1 MNMTYTV
8 VPTPKG
14 TKAKAQTV
22 PFNGHSYDYSFLKT
36 LPKGAI
42 AAIRV
47 PQNRKP
53 ENIRRAVQITTAHTR
68 NTSVLDSVL
77 MVW

>member
-8 VPTPKG
+8 VPTIG
-14 TKAKAQTV
+14 NTKAKAMTV
-22 PFNGHSYDYSFLKT
+22 PFNGRSFDYSFLKT
-36 LPKGAI
+36 LPKGSV

-47 PQNRKP
+47 PQGRKP
-53 ENIRRAVQITTAHTR
+53 ENIRRAVQITTNHR
-68 NTSVLDSVL
+68 KNISVLDSVL